1 MGPRDGLPADW
12 IDASGVALAGARRQA
27 SLVDLQLDR
36 VITLEQAEAVQSAAV
51 EAYGDASVGYSIQ
64 GTSALSR
71 RRIHCDEP
79 IFGPILEQ
87 DIVSSGA
94 RFRLPHGVLGAGCS
108 FAFTVGRSYPAD
120 GEEIDGES
128 ISQAVA
134 DCRLAIEILGRRVP
148 GAVPLNALTATAD
161 FALNVLYVEGAHLHD
176 PAKLD
181 LAEVRVAA
189 TIDGKTV
196 STGCG
201 GDVMTHPLEA
211 VAWLARELKRRGR
224 ELESGDLIATGT
236 CVGILQVMPG
246 QVFAADFGPLGRVSV
261 SLE

>member
-1 MGPRDGLPADW
+1 MRPWATRSRARARSADG
-12 IDASGVALAGARRQA
+12 G
-27 SLVDLQLDR
+27 
-36 VITLEQAEAVQSAAV
+36 
-51 EAYGDASVGYSIQ
+51 SIA
-64 GTSALSR
+64 TNR
-71 RRIHCDEP
+71 
-79 IFGPILEQ
+79 
-87 DIVSSGA
+87 SSGRSSNRTSYRA
-94 RFRLPHGVLGAGCS
+94 ERGSACRTAYWERA